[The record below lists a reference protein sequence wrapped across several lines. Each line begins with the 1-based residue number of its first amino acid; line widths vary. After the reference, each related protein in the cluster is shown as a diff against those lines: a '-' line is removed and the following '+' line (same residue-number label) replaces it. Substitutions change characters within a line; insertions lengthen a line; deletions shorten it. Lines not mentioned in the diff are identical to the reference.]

1 MMRLR
6 PLPASIDAPGGPVRI
21 RTVPT
26 RIWHDGDE
34 CLGLYDSER
43 RVIKVT
49 TRIPLAHRWK
59 VLYHELVH
67 VALLDAGL
75 DNGLDD
81 RLHEAICDA
90 IATARVRE
98 RFHSKPRPKHR
109 TPTP

>member
-1 MMRLR
+1 MRLR
-6 PLPASIDAPGGPVRI
+6 PLPTLIDAPGGPVRI
-21 RTVPT
+21 RQVRT
-26 RIWHDGDE
+26 RIWFE
-34 CLGLYDSER
+34 KQQCNGLYDPER
-43 RVIKVT
+43 RLIRVSAFLT
-49 TRIPLAHRWK
+49 LEHRWR

-98 RFHSKPRPKHR
+98 RFHSKPRRANR